1 MLIMVSPSKS
11 SMRSI
16 FISCLVLLSGLI
28 GQAQAK
34 NAKIRIPEET
44 FSVVECS
51 WDDNPAIIVVNT
63 SLRKFK
69 AKKYFGWSCSLC
81 LEFKDCG
88 ENGIPTIE
96 ESDFVYNYF
105 MQLDSAIRGDQN
117 HPNALLLARI
127 TYHGS
132 YEIIWQINNPD
143 IVHEYLQN
151 IINEKSYPREM
162 DYRIEYDEK
171 WKNVNWY
178 LQDFS
183 KKKKR

>member
-1 MLIMVSPSKS
+1 MAV
-11 SMRSI
+11 
-16 FISCLVLLSGLI
+16 
-28 GQAQAK
+28 
-34 NAKIRIPEET
+34 
-44 FSVVECS
+44 
-51 WDDNPAIIVVNT
+51 
-63 SLRKFK
+63 
-69 AKKYFGWSCSLC
+69 
-81 LEFKDCG
+81 
-88 ENGIPTIE
+88 
-96 ESDFVYNYF
+96 
-105 MQLDSAIRGDQN
+105 IRGDQN

-171 WKNVNWY
+171 WKNVDWY